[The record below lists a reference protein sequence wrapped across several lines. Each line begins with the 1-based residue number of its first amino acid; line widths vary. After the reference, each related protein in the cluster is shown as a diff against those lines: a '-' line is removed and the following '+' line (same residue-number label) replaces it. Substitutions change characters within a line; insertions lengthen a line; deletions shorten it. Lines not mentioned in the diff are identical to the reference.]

1 MSIGENIA
9 RFRKEKGLTQ
19 AELGDMLGVSNQ
31 AVSKW
36 ELGMTM
42 PDVTLLP
49 QISKVLGVTLTDLY
63 GISDKES
70 TEDTAE
76 TVNVSVEAGQKILN
90 ICVKTNG
97 SDVTTKVPAAM
108 VRSVFG
114 NKLLRQYLSN
124 DDGTSIAE
132 LLSMIDNDM
141 MGTLLDVDTD
151 ECHVKISLEK
161 YEN

>member
-49 QISKVLGVTLTDLY
+49 EISKVLGVTLTDLY

-90 ICVKTNG
+90 ICVQTNG